1 MNKIFSS
8 LSFPHI
14 TFSNI
19 EVFNWIDENI
29 SAVRS
34 LKKSKI
40 LESLVSLGIELG
52 KILFTFGKNNGKK
65 H

>member
-1 MNKIFSS
+1 MNKISSS

-19 EVFNWIDENI
+19 GVFNWIDENI